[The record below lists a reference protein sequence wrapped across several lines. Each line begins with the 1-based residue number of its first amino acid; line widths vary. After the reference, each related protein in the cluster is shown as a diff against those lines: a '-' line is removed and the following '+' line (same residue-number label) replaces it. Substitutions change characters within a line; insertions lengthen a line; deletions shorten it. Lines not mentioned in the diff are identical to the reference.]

1 MSNFK
6 SACEQSNYISKVA
19 GIANRGGVTSLNRN
33 EEETV
38 PEADN
43 RSNPMRS
50 ERKTTGDLATQTRL
64 LILKEF
70 SWCDRD

>member
-38 PEADN
+38 PEGTIIAIPFPFQHSYRGN
-43 RSNPMRS
+43 
-50 ERKTTGDLATQTRL
+50 G
-64 LILKEF
+64 
-70 SWCDRD
+70 